1 MQNVQPYIA
10 DLIAGVSK
18 DYLYRISQAQ
28 SCSCLCKQ
36 MTYINAPVDVT
47 DTIRSGQVTHT

>member
-1 MQNVQPYIA
+1 MQNVRRDMA

-36 MTYINAPVDVT
+36 VTCINASVNVK